1 MVEIDLEDPYT
12 KEQLD
17 NIIEFENTMIIP
29 RNYRIVIENDIT
41 LFDISI
47 FDDEQASN
55 SLQRICK
62 FKNQLGTEYIGML
75 RV

>member
-12 KEQLD
+12 KERLD

-29 RNYRIVIENDIT
+29 RNYRIVIENEIRTFDIT
-41 LFDISI
+41 I
-47 FDDEQASN
+47 FDVEQASN
-55 SLQRICK
+55 SLSRICK